1 MSDLLVE
8 RRADG
13 VVVLTMNRPAR
24 HNAISPQMMMQLA
37 DAWLEFRDDPT
48 LRVAILTGAG
58 TQAFC
63 VGGDLE
69 LLMPLFT
76 GARQPADEWDRRLLS
91 GLDRVPIA
99 LLKPFELYKPIVA
112 AVNGMALAGGCEI
125 LQATDL
131 RVASQSARFGLSE
144 ARRGLVPGGGS
155 MVRLARQ
162 IPHCKAMEML
172 LLGDPLPAQ
181 EAWRI
186 GLVNEVVAPEQVL
199 PRALELAAR
208 LARNGP
214 LALRKIK
221 EAVLRSSGLPLEQ
234 AYQIENECSA
244 VVMRSQD
251 AREGPRAFMEKRE
264 PVFRGE

>member
-1 MSDLLVE
+1 MSDLLYE
-8 RRADG
+8 KRDDG
-13 VVVLTMNRPAR
+13 VALLTFNRPAR
-24 HNAISPQMMMQLA
+24 HNAISPQMMVQLA
-37 DAWLEFRDDPT
+37 DAWLDFRDDPRM
-48 LRVAILTGAG
+48 RVAILTGAG
-58 TQAFC
+58 SDAFC

-76 GARQPADEWDRRLLS
+76 GARPPADEWDRRLMA
-91 GLDRVPIA
+91 GLDRIPIA
-99 LLKPFELYKPIVA
+99 LLKPFPLYKPIVA
-112 AVNGMALAGGCEI
+112 AVNGMALAGGCEL

-131 RVASQSARFGLSE
+131 RIASRTARFGLSE
-144 ARRGLVPGGGS
+144 AKRGLVPGGGS

-162 IPHCKAMEML
+162 IPHCKAMEIL
-172 LLGDPLPAQ
+172 LLGDPIPAE

-186 GLVNEVVAPEQVL
+186 GLVNEIVAPDAVL
-199 PRALELAAR
+199 PRAHEIARR

-234 AYQIENECSA
+234 AYEIENECSA